1 MIQQLPSLAGL
12 CMQSAVFTPCTDGD
26 EEEEEEEGGD
36 SNEEGKEDEED
47 DSISDTTAGVLASR
61 RMDAW
66 SEFL

>member
-1 MIQQLPSLAGL
+1 
-12 CMQSAVFTPCTDGD
+12 MQSAVFTPCTDGD
-26 EEEEEEEGGD
+26 EEEEGDD
-36 SNEEGKEDEED
+36 SNEEGEEDEED